1 MRQILF
7 TLKHRK
13 AMKKFNLLLL
23 FISLITFSS
32 CKNEI
37 KEDLENY
44 VNVELPKIGAQE
56 TAVINAY
63 GSVTG
68 ENYQTDQITYDKLV
82 TEIIP
87 AYQKFIT
94 ELEGISPKLNTKE
107 VKDLNEKYIKAHQ
120 LQLSGMS
127 LTVSAL
133 EKQDMKTVTEANE
146 KLNDGRKAIRD
157 FQDAVTKFAKEN
169 NVEIKK

>member
-1 MRQILF
+1 
-7 TLKHRK
+7 
-13 AMKKFNLLLL
+13 MKKINLLLL
-23 FISLITFSS
+23 FISLLTFSS

-56 TAVINAY
+56 TAVLSAY

-68 ENYQTDQITYDKLV
+68 ENYQTDQITYEKLV
-82 TEIIP
+82 SEIIP

-94 ELEGISPKLNTKE
+94 ELEAISQKLNTKE
-107 VKDLNEKYIKAHQ
+107 IKDLNEKYIKAHQ

-133 EKQDMKTVTEANE
+133 ENQDMKTVTEANE
-146 KLNDGRKAIRD
+146 KLNDGRKAIRE
-157 FQDAVTKFAKEN
+157 FQDALTKVAKEN